1 MKILEGLYIQ
11 NYKNIDKY
19 SLNEFKD
26 LNIIIGP
33 NNRGKTSILECINC
47 LNKLK
52 GSDKELVYCKDNFCS
67 SLQTAYNKSDYGK
80 QGSKN
85 NSVSCTMQ
93 ENDQYLR
100 KNLITINYSFS
111 SDVILE
117 KFSDAYNIDDKMFFS
132 NIISVLKEEP
142 ALTNLDKAKAEEH
155 LLKRNEDKPSIAY
168 NPRYTLFL
176 KQFSTTGTNAQIP
189 DISLF
194 NVPAIFEFISKRVC
208 YIEDNRLQN
217 YKTQSILDYLKNKN
231 LSGLKMNR
239 LITFLKL
246 VVDSEIEDFT
256 QNSLDLVKTD
266 EFVTSISEQGSG
278 IRSLICLIADILSAE
293 AGSIIL
299 IDEPELGLNPSAKQE
314 FLKYLIEISKKNQ
327 IFITTHDPTFVNP
340 ILWETESIVVYLYSL
355 IKESFIKLNL
365 NENNSDP
372 ATFAGYL
379 PHTTS
384 LKSLHLYVEGASDV
398 YIFQTFIRKYL
409 IENFDDWA
417 ERLNNI
423 GIYHLGGNNWKHMLS
438 TIPKNPY
445 KCIILLDGDKIEIVN
460 KIKNI
465 VQNFELCATLD
476 KLQSAFYNLNNAD
489 KPYLLYCLNEKTI
502 ELYLDKDLKSRI
514 ANYKKKI
521 HGPKIAEEMEVIP
534 DEFVKI
540 FEILFNY
547 IPQNSQ

>member
-1 MKILEGLYIQ
+1 MILLESLYVQ
-11 NYKNIDKY
+11 NYKKIREY
-19 SLNEFKD
+19 SLKSFKD
-26 LNIIIGP
+26 LNIFIGP
-33 NNRGKTSILECINC
+33 NNCGKTSILESINC
-47 LNKLK
+47 LNKID
-52 GSDKELVYCKDNFCS
+52 GSDSVSVYCEDDFCS
-67 SLQTAYNKSDYGK
+67 KIQTAYNNSNY
-80 QGSKN
+80 SKKGLKIN
-85 NSVSCTMQ
+85 GVTCKMQ

-100 KNLITINYSFS
+100 KKLITIKYLFS
-111 SDVILE
+111 SAVICNE
-117 KFSDAYNIDDKMFFS
+117 FFEAYNINDDQFFS
-132 NIISVLKEEP
+132 NIKNVINNDNSNKNIHNAV
-142 ALTNLDKAKAEEH
+142 EH
-155 LLKRNEDKPSIAY
+155 LLKRNEDNPIATY
-168 NPRYTLFL
+168 NPRHTLFL
-176 KQFSTTGTNAQIP
+176 KQFFNGTPAQIP

-194 NVPAIFEFISKRVC
+194 SVSAIFEFIRKRVC
-208 YIEDNRLQN
+208 HIEDNRLQN
-217 YKTQSILDYLKNKN
+217 YKNKNPLDYLRDKD
-231 LSGLKMNR
+231 LSGDKMDA
-239 LITFLKL
+239 LIKFLKRT
-246 VVDSEIEDFT
+246 VDSEIENYKTSSF
-256 QNSLDLVKTD
+256 NLVKND
-266 EFVTSISEQGSG
+266 GFITSISEQGSG

-293 AGSIIL
+293 ADSIIL

-314 FLKYLIEISKKNQ
+314 FLKFLIDMSKQNQ

-340 ILWETESIVVYLYSL
+340 IIWEAESTAVYLYS
-355 IKESFIKLNL
+355 IIEKSFKKVNL

-445 KCIILLDGDKIEIVN
+445 KCIILLDGDKIEIV
-460 KIKNI
+460 KEIKNI
-465 VQNFELCATLD
+465 VQSFELCETLD

-489 KPYLLYCLNEKTI
+489 KPYPLYCLNSKTI
-502 ELYLDKDLKSRI
+502 ELYLDTDLKSRI

-547 IPQNSQ
+547 IPQNSL